1 MGLRCQATIGFTK
14 GCPISCWAIQL
25 FNNALDEQLD
35 KKEEA
40 KALNEQEAT
49 DSAEKKVTKRKLF
62 EFKIDENGDFTMQ
75 EVNKDE

>member
-1 MGLRCQATIGFTK
+1 MGVRCQATIGFTK
-14 GCPISCWAIQL
+14 GCPISCCL
-25 FNNALDEQLD
+25 NNALDERLD

-49 DSAEKKVTKRKLF
+49 DSAEKKGTKRKLF
-62 EFKIDENGDFTMQ
+62 EFKIDENGDFTME